1 MPVLVTHA
9 ETGGE
14 AQVITGGAVYKHSLS
29 QGFLATTVPLIDY
42 NSQRLWVSFLFTE
55 QPMPDASMAVT
66 CRFILRNESK
76 YVLFTYRE
84 KEI

>member
-1 MPVLVTHA
+1 MPVLVTHT

-14 AQVITGGAVYKHSLS
+14 AQVITGGVVYKQLEPKVLS
-29 QGFLATTVPLIDY
+29 DTGSTD
-42 NSQRLWVSFLFTE
+42 RLQLPEALGELSFTE

-76 YVLFTYRE
+76 YALFTYRE